1 MTHSPL
7 WVFGYGSLIWNPE
20 FPVAEQAVAKLDGYH
35 RSFCMHSIHHRG
47 TEEDP
52 GLVLALDAVDG
63 GVCTGVAFRVETG
76 QETPT
81 IDALRERE
89 LVSTAYLEAM
99 CPVELA
105 DGRLVEAVTY
115 IVDPNHVQYCGSMA
129 LETQAQIISQAVG
142 GRGPNDEY
150 LFNTVEH
157 LSQIGITDADLSWL
171 AQRVREIGNAHA

>member
-1 MTHSPL
+1 M
-7 WVFGYGSLIWNPE
+7 
-20 FPVAEQAVAKLDGYH
+20 
-35 RSFCMHSIHHRG
+35 
-47 TEEDP
+47 
-52 GLVLALDAVDG
+52 
-63 GVCTGVAFRVETG
+63 
-76 QETPT
+76 
-81 IDALRERE
+81 
-89 LVSTAYLEAM
+89 
-99 CPVELA
+99 
-105 DGRLVEAVTY
+105 TY